1 MTYLEKAMKEHA
13 GLNEGK
19 IVTWMCPCDFGYE
32 KLDDG
37 CNSMAA
43 SGIEACRVCWN
54 REVRGDG
61 V

>member
-1 MTYLEKAMKEHA
+1 VTLLEKCRAEHPE
-13 GLNEGK
+13 LDEEK
-19 IVTWMCPCDFGYE
+19 IITWMCPCDFGYE

-43 SGIEACRVCWN
+43 SGLEVCRLCWN
-54 REVRGDG
+54 REVREDG